1 MIRKL
6 RKKFVVINMLL
17 VTLVLLIVFGVLLYS
32 GWQQRRNETL
42 TAMGRLADF
51 HDVGGLDPGG
61 FKPNINPGGD
71 GRGGLSV
78 AVFSVLLNDD
88 GSINEVNDEN
98 VVVSAETVQ
107 KAVDAVLSARGDA
120 TTGVINSLSL
130 RYLKTVTPQGYTRLI
145 FADRSGERAY
155 LSNLLLTSLLIGVVG
170 LGAFY
175 LISLFLSR
183 WALRPVEKSW
193 EQQRRFVADASHE
206 LKTPITVILANSE
219 ILTAHPEQTVG
230 AEKKWIDSTR
240 DEAGRMKRMVEEL
253 LFLAKSEDNADRL
266 HKQTLDYSELV
277 TGCALPFES
286 VAYEAGVSL
295 ETEVAAG
302 IRVVGDG
309 EQLRRMVMILLD
321 NACKYAGRGG
331 RAVLRLAAV
340 SERAVLTVQNTGE
353 PIPPERLE
361 HVFERFY
368 RADDS
373 RTDTGS
379 FGLGL
384 AIAHQIADNHAGS
397 LSVSS
402 AAETG
407 TVFTFAL
414 KRA

>member
-1 MIRKL
+1 MIRRL

-373 RTDTGS
+373 RADTGS

>member
-1 MIRKL
+1 MIRRL

-240 DEAGRMKRMVEEL
+240 DEAGRMKPSSYYDRIVDVMEEL
-253 LFLAKSEDNADRL
+253 VRFTVLLRPHVDQLVDR
-266 HKQTLDYSELV
+266 YSERVETDRPVIAPAEILASIDGTLV
-277 TGCALPFES
+277 
-286 VAYEAGVSL
+286 
-295 ETEVAAG
+295 
-302 IRVVGDG
+302 
-309 EQLRRMVMILLD
+309 
-321 NACKYAGRGG
+321 
-331 RAVLRLAAV
+331 
-340 SERAVLTVQNTGE
+340 
-353 PIPPERLE
+353 PPRQK
-361 HVFERFY
+361 
-368 RADDS
+368 A
-373 RTDTGS
+373 
-379 FGLGL
+379 
-384 AIAHQIADNHAGS
+384 
-397 LSVSS
+397 
-402 AAETG
+402 
-407 TVFTFAL
+407 
-414 KRA
+414 